1 MCVPRNVWQSGGPLG
16 TPGKTWWTQTA
27 GGQSSSAADA
37 SWAKASFCQGK
48 PLQKSLWK
56 PDGPEVLQ
64 SLRGTEERQQHG
76 IHSESAFLHSL
87 LKLGPPAD
95 SFTQGSSRGGPEGA
109 PRVCTR
115 GPYQEDGHGAR
126 PWPCE
131 ASPPCPWPFLRLLS
145 HRERRQ
151 TRDRGDIP
159 QHC

>member
-16 TPGKTWWTQTA
+16 TPGKTWWRQTA

-56 PDGPEVLQ
+56 PDGPEDLQ

-109 PRVCTR
+109 QGYAFEGRIRRMGTEPDPGRAR
-115 GPYQEDGHGAR
+115 LAHLALGP
-126 PWPCE
+126 
-131 ASPPCPWPFLRLLS
+131 F
-145 HRERRQ
+145 
-151 TRDRGDIP
+151 
-159 QHC
+159 